1 MAKNSFFARHRDA
14 SLMCLVTGDAA
25 SVAAN
30 LLEREYAGNAQKV
43 FGSLM

>member
-1 MAKNSFFARHRDA
+1 MLKNSYFARHRDA
-14 SLMCLVTGDAA
+14 SRMCSATGDAA

-30 LLEREYAGNAQKV
+30 LLEREYVGNAQKV